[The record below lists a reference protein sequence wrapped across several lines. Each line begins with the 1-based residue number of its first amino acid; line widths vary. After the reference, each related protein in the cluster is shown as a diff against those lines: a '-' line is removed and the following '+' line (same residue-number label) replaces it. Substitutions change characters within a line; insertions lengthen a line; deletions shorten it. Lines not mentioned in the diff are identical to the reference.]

1 MIHLQN
7 YFNRINYQGS
17 TTPELATL
25 KAIHALH
32 PAHIPFENIDVLLD
46 RGISLELDS
55 IQQKLIGHRRG
66 GYCFEHNALFMEVLQ
81 QLGFEVESLMARTVW
96 RQPDNTPLGP
106 RTHQVLR
113 VRIDG
118 EWWLADVGFGG
129 MVLTDPIRLE
139 TDEEQQGQHEAF
151 RFKAHEHGWLLQVN
165 IQEEWQDLYDIGNQ
179 PQEPI
184 DMDVANWFTSASP
197 NSKFRHNLMM
207 ARATPDTR
215 YALLNNRLTVR
226 PRNGTAE
233 QRELTPEQ
241 LAAAL
246 EECFELTV
254 EREWIPL
261 LERIVEKGNLSS

>member
-1 MIHLQN
+1 MIHLQD
-7 YFNRINYQGS
+7 YFARINYQGP
-17 TTPELATL
+17 TTPELSTL
-25 KAIHALH
+25 KAIHGLH

-46 RGISLELDS
+46 RGISLELDN
-55 IQQKLIGHRRG
+55 IQQKLIGNQRG
-66 GYCFEHNALFMEVLQ
+66 GYCFEHNALFMEVLK
-81 QLGFEVESLMARTVW
+81 QLGFEVESLMARNVW

-113 VRIDG
+113 VRIEG

-129 MVLTDPIRLE
+129 LVLTDPLRME
-139 TDEEQQGQHEAF
+139 TSDEQQGQHEAF
-151 RFKAHEHGWLLQVN
+151 RILTHDHGWMLQVN
-165 IQEEWQDLYDIGNQ
+165 VQDQWENLYDIASQ

-184 DMDVANWFTSASP
+184 EMEVANWFTSASP

-226 PRNGTAE
+226 PRNGAPE
-233 QRELTPEQ
+233 QRELNPEE

-246 EECFELTV
+246 QECFGLKV
-254 EREWIPL
+254 ENEWTPL
-261 LERIVEKGNLSS
+261 LERIVAKAN